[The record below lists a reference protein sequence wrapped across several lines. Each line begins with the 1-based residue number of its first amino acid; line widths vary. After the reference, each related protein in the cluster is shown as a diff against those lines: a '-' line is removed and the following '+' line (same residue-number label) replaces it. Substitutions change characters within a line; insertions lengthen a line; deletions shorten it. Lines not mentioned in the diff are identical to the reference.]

1 MESLIF
7 TLLVI
12 FGGGTSPLDLMS
24 FIRFGLAAL
33 VTDAAKGLSCGG
45 GLVSELV
52 KWGIGMWRDWSS
64 RSLRMDIIFLVW
76 EVSSCL
82 SLLGVGSGLVL
93 VLASTEPSPLTL
105 RLVLEL
111 ESVLLLL
118 LLSRRILMR
127 MHLSAAECSLVLV
140 NWKRKKS
147 ES

>member
-1 MESLIF
+1 
-7 TLLVI
+7 
-12 FGGGTSPLDLMS
+12 MS

-33 VTDAAKGLSCGG
+33 ATGAAKGLSCGG
-45 GLVSELV
+45 ALVSELV
-52 KWGIGMWRDWSS
+52 KLGIGMWRDWSS
-64 RSLRMDIIFLVW
+64 RSLRMDIIFFVW

-93 VLASTEPSPLTL
+93 ALASTEPSLLTL

-111 ESVLLLL
+111 VSVLLLLLL

-140 NWKRKKS
+140 NWKRKKR
-147 ES
+147 ESSANYIQVL